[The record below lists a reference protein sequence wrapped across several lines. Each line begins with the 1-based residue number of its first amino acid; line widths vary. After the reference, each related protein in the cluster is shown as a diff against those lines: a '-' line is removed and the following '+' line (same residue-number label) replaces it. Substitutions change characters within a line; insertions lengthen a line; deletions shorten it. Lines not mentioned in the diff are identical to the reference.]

1 MGSRMIVERNVAVFL
16 NDPAYKTP
24 LRKPSALGVVRAA
37 GMTPLSVGFPSK
49 SNPSGKRR
57 S

>member
-24 LRKPSALGVVRAA
+24 LRKPSALGRSE
-37 GMTPLSVGFPSK
+37 PPESLLSVGFPSK